1 MPLVGLYRLKHLLFG
16 ALQEKLANPRFR
28 SLWRLFSHDFGH
40 QINDYSRGSSGH
52 FGWGW
57 LKVKDS
63 TSDFL

>member
-40 QINDYSRGSSGH
+40 QINDYSRGSSGQVAL
-52 FGWGW
+52 FSTLW
-57 LKVKDS
+57 LGLAQS
-63 TSDFL
+63 

>member
-52 FGWGW
+52 FGWG
-57 LKVKDS
+57 
-63 TSDFL
+63 